1 MHGANRMGLLPAV
14 FRAGRRPSHYPLTGR
29 SVPPPHE
36 RRQVQFSP
44 PPPPSFLFFPIPLGP
59 YDVSPPT
66 ALFSF
71 SLPRRALF
79 LPLSLPP
86 SPGYG
91 RRGEAQSKWK

>member
-29 SVPPPHE
+29 SVPPPNE
-36 RRQVQFSP
+36 RRQVQFS
-44 PPPPSFLFFPIPLGP
+44 PPPSFLFFPIPLGP
-59 YDVSPPT
+59 YDVSPPHRP
-66 ALFSF
+66 F
-71 SLPRRALF
+71 LF
-79 LPLSLPP
+79 LPAPQSTFPASIPP